1 METLNN
7 LQAAGLL
14 YAYMWLFVIGS
25 GAWMTLTTLAAGLSI
40 ARISLGCGPKIRSTD
55 GQIAV
60 RIGLIPMGSYVT
72 QPDNEAGD
80 PKPFPTGVSL
90 ACHAGNMAI
99 PAVVVLLAIGAEQG
113 VRLLEA
119 VTQNFVPVT
128 FSPLDKAPTALREI
142 WATLKTTPVLALAQ
156 ISVVLFFLGIISLI
170 LQIIG
175 KPDDGDRTMIG
186 RVRRNLPFFF
196 VALYLPW
203 LVALVAAFF

>member
-1 METLNN
+1 MDSLNN

-14 YAYMWLFVIGS
+14 YAYMWLFVICS
-25 GAWMTLTTLAAGLSI
+25 SAWMTLTTLTAGLSI
-40 ARISLGCGPKIRSTD
+40 ARISLGCGPKIKSTN

-72 QPDNEAGD
+72 QPENEAGD
-80 PKPFPTGVSL
+80 PKPFPTGVGL

-99 PAVVVLLAIGAEQG
+99 PAAVVLLVIGPDQG

-119 VTQNFVPVT
+119 VAQNFIPAT
-128 FSPLDKAPTALREI
+128 LSPLSKAPTAFREF
-142 WATLKTTPVLALAQ
+142 WAMLKSTPTLALAQ
-156 ISVVLFFLGIISLI
+156 LAVVHFFLGIISLI

-175 KPDDGDRTMIG
+175 KPDDEDRSMIG
-186 RVRRNLPFFF
+186 RIRRNLPFFF

>member
-1 METLNN
+1 MEILNN

-25 GAWMTLTTLAAGLSI
+25 GAWMTLTTLTAGLSI
-40 ARISLGCGPKIRSTD
+40 ARISLGFGPTIKSTE

-72 QPDNEAGD
+72 QPENEAGD

-99 PAVVVLLAIGAEQG
+99 PAVVVLLAIGPDQG

-119 VTQNFVPVT
+119 VAHNFIPVT
-128 FSPLDKAPTALREI
+128 FSPLGKAPTAFREF
-142 WATLKTTPVLALAQ
+142 WAMLKSTPTLALAQ
-156 ISVVLFFLGIISLI
+156 LAVVHFFLGIISLI

-186 RVRRNLPFFF
+186 KIRRNLPFFF

-203 LVALVAAFF
+203 LVALVSAFF

>member
-25 GAWMTLTTLAAGLSI
+25 GAWMTLTTLTAGLSI
-40 ARISLGCGPKIRSTD
+40 ARINLGCGPKIRSTD

-72 QPDNEAGD
+72 QPENEAGE
-80 PKPFPTGVSL
+80 PKPFPVGIRL

-99 PAVVVLLAIGAEQG
+99 PAVVVLLTIGPDQG

-128 FSPLDKAPTALREI
+128 FSPLGKAPTALKEF
-142 WATLKTTPVLALAQ
+142 WAMLKSTPTLALAQ
-156 ISVVLFFLGIISLI
+156 LAVVHFFLGIISLI

-175 KPDDGDRTMIG
+175 KPDDGDRSMIG
-186 RVRRNLPFFF
+186 RIRRNLPFFF
-196 VALYLPW
+196 IVLYLPW

>member
-1 METLNN
+1 MEILNN

-25 GAWMTLTTLAAGLSI
+25 GAWMTLTTLTAGLSI
-40 ARISLGCGPKIRSTD
+40 ARISLGFGPTIKSTE

-72 QPDNEAGD
+72 QPENEAGD

-99 PAVVVLLAIGAEQG
+99 PAVVVLLAIGPDQG

-119 VTQNFVPVT
+119 VAQNFIPVT
-128 FSPLDKAPTALREI
+128 FSPLGKAPTAFREF
-142 WATLKTTPVLALAQ
+142 WAMLKSTPTLALAQ
-156 ISVVLFFLGIISLI
+156 LAVVHFFLGIISLI

-186 RVRRNLPFFF
+186 KIRRNLPFFF

-203 LVALVAAFF
+203 LVALVSAFF

>member
-1 METLNN
+1 MEILNN

-25 GAWMTLTTLAAGLSI
+25 GAWMTLTTLTAGLSI
-40 ARISLGCGPKIRSTD
+40 ARISLGFGPTIKSTE

-72 QPDNEAGD
+72 QPENEAGD

-99 PAVVVLLAIGAEQG
+99 PAVVVLLAIGPDQG

-119 VTQNFVPVT
+119 VTQNFIPVT
-128 FSPLDKAPTALREI
+128 FSPLGKAPTAFREF
-142 WATLKTTPVLALAQ
+142 WAMLKSTPTLALAQ
-156 ISVVLFFLGIISLI
+156 LAVVHFFLGIISLI
-170 LQIIG
+170 LQIVG

-186 RVRRNLPFFF
+186 KIRRNLPFFF

-203 LVALVAAFF
+203 LVALVSAFF

>member
-1 METLNN
+1 MDSLNN

-14 YAYMWLFVIGS
+14 YAYMWMFVIGS
-25 GAWMTLTTLAAGLSI
+25 GAWMTLTTLTAGLSI
-40 ARISLGCGPKIRSTD
+40 ARISLGCGPKIKSTN

-72 QPDNEAGD
+72 QPENEAGD
-80 PKPFPTGVSL
+80 PKPFPTGVGL

-99 PAVVVLLAIGAEQG
+99 PAAVVLLVIGPDQG

-119 VTQNFVPVT
+119 VAQNFIPAT
-128 FSPLDKAPTALREI
+128 LSPLSKAPTAFREF
-142 WATLKTTPVLALAQ
+142 WAMLKSTPTLALAQ
-156 ISVVLFFLGIISLI
+156 LAVVHFFLGIISLI

-175 KPDDGDRTMIG
+175 KPDDEDRSMIG
-186 RVRRNLPFFF
+186 RIRRNLPFFF

>member
-1 METLNN
+1 MDSLND

-14 YAYMWLFVIGS
+14 YAYMWMFVIGS
-25 GAWMTLTTLAAGLSI
+25 GAWMTLTTLTAGLSI
-40 ARISLGCGPKIRSTD
+40 ARISIGFGPKIMSTN

-72 QPDNEAGD
+72 QPENEAGD
-80 PKPFPTGVSL
+80 PKPFPAGIRL

-99 PAVVVLLAIGAEQG
+99 PAAVVLLAIGPDQG

-119 VTQNFVPVT
+119 VTQNFIPVT
-128 FSPLDKAPTALREI
+128 FSPLDKAPSALREF
-142 WATLKTTPVLALAQ
+142 WAILKSAPTLALAQ
-156 ISVVLFFLGIISLI
+156 LAVVHFFLGIMSLI
-170 LQIIG
+170 VGIFE
-175 KPDDGDRTMIG
+175 KHDEGDRTMIG
-186 RVRRNLPFFF
+186 RIRRNLPFFF

>member
-1 METLNN
+1 MDSLNN

-14 YAYMWLFVIGS
+14 YAYMWMFVIGS
-25 GAWMTLTTLAAGLSI
+25 GAWMTLTTLTAGLSI
-40 ARISLGCGPKIRSTD
+40 ARISLGFGPTIKSTE

-72 QPDNEAGD
+72 QPENEAGD
-80 PKPFPTGVSL
+80 PKPFPTGVGL

-99 PAVVVLLAIGAEQG
+99 PAAVVLLAIGPDQG

-119 VTQNFVPVT
+119 VAQNFVPAT
-128 FSPLDKAPTALREI
+128 LSPLGKAPTAFREF
-142 WATLKTTPVLALAQ
+142 WAMLKSTPTLALAQ
-156 ISVVLFFLGIISLI
+156 LAVVHFFLGIISLI

-175 KPDDGDRTMIG
+175 KPDDSDRTMIG
-186 RVRRNLPFFF
+186 RIRRNLAFFF

>member
-60 RIGLIPMGSYVT
+60 RVGLIPMGSYVT

-80 PKPFPTGVSL
+80 PKPFPVGIRL

-99 PAVVVLLAIGAEQG
+99 PAIVVLLSIGPDQG
-113 VRLLEA
+113 LRLLEA
-119 VTQNFVPVT
+119 VAQNFIPAT
-128 FSPLDKAPTALREI
+128 LSPLDKAPAALREI
-142 WATLKTTPVLALAQ
+142 WATLKSTPILALAQ
-156 ISVVLFFLGIISLI
+156 MSVVLFFLGIISLI

-175 KPDDGDRTMIG
+175 KLDDGDRTMIG

-203 LVALVAAFF
+203 LVALIAAFF

>member
-1 METLNN
+1 MDSLNN

-25 GAWMTLTTLAAGLSI
+25 GAWMTLTTLTAGLSI
-40 ARISLGCGPKIRSTD
+40 ARISLGSGPKIKSTN

-60 RIGLIPMGSYVT
+60 RIGLIPLGSYVT
-72 QPDNEAGD
+72 QPENEAGD
-80 PKPFPTGVSL
+80 PKPFPTGVGL

-99 PAVVVLLAIGAEQG
+99 PAAVVLLVIGPDQG

-119 VTQNFVPVT
+119 VAQNFIPAT
-128 FSPLDKAPTALREI
+128 LSPLGKAPTAFREF
-142 WATLKTTPVLALAQ
+142 WAMLKSTPTLALAQ
-156 ISVVLFFLGIISLI
+156 LAVVHFFLGIISLI

-175 KPDDGDRTMIG
+175 KPDDGDRSMIG
-186 RVRRNLPFFF
+186 RIRRNLPFFF

-203 LVALVAAFF
+203 LVALVSAFF

>member
-1 METLNN
+1 MEILDN

-25 GAWMTLTTLAAGLSI
+25 GAWMTLTTLTAGLSI
-40 ARISLGCGPKIRSTD
+40 ARISLGFGPTIKSTE

-72 QPDNEAGD
+72 QPENEAGD

-99 PAVVVLLAIGAEQG
+99 PAVVVLLAIGPDQG

-119 VTQNFVPVT
+119 VAQNFIPVT
-128 FSPLDKAPTALREI
+128 FSPLGKAPTAFREF
-142 WATLKTTPVLALAQ
+142 WAMLKSTPTLALAQ
-156 ISVVLFFLGIISLI
+156 LAVVHFFLGIISLI

-175 KPDDGDRTMIG
+175 KPDDSDRTMIG
-186 RVRRNLPFFF
+186 RIRRNLPFFF

>member
-1 METLNN
+1 MDSLNN

-14 YAYMWLFVIGS
+14 YAYMWLFVICS
-25 GAWMTLTTLAAGLSI
+25 SAWMTLTTLTAGLSI
-40 ARISLGCGPKIRSTD
+40 ARISLGCGPKIKSTN

-72 QPDNEAGD
+72 QPENEAGD
-80 PKPFPTGVSL
+80 PKPFPTGIRL

-99 PAVVVLLAIGAEQG
+99 PAAVVLLVIGPDQG

-119 VTQNFVPVT
+119 VAQNFIPAT
-128 FSPLDKAPTALREI
+128 LSPLSKAPTAFREF
-142 WATLKTTPVLALAQ
+142 WAMLKSTPTLALAQ
-156 ISVVLFFLGIISLI
+156 LAVVHFFLGIISLI

-175 KPDDGDRTMIG
+175 KPDDGDRSMIG
-186 RVRRNLPFFF
+186 RIRRNLPFFF
-196 VALYLPW
+196 VTLYLPW

>member
-1 METLNN
+1 MEILNN

-25 GAWMTLTTLAAGLSI
+25 GAWMTLTTLTAGLSI
-40 ARISLGCGPKIRSTD
+40 ARISLGFGPTIKSTE

-72 QPDNEAGD
+72 QPENEAGD

-99 PAVVVLLAIGAEQG
+99 PAVVVLLAIGPDQG

-119 VTQNFVPVT
+119 VAQNFIPVT
-128 FSPLDKAPTALREI
+128 FSPLGKAPTAFREF
-142 WATLKTTPVLALAQ
+142 WAMLKSTPTLALAQ
-156 ISVVLFFLGIISLI
+156 LAVVHFFLGIISLI

-175 KPDDGDRTMIG
+175 KPDDSDRTMIG
-186 RVRRNLPFFF
+186 IIRRNLPFFF

>member
-1 METLNN
+1 MDSLNN

-14 YAYMWLFVIGS
+14 YAYMWMFVIGS
-25 GAWMTLTTLAAGLSI
+25 GAWMTLTTLTAGLSI
-40 ARISLGCGPKIRSTD
+40 ARISLGCGPKIKSTN

-72 QPDNEAGD
+72 QPENEAGD
-80 PKPFPTGVSL
+80 PKPFPTGIRL

-99 PAVVVLLAIGAEQG
+99 PAAVVLLVIGPDQG

-119 VTQNFVPVT
+119 VAQNFIPAT
-128 FSPLDKAPTALREI
+128 LSPLSKAPTAFREF
-142 WATLKTTPVLALAQ
+142 WAMLKSTPTLALAQ
-156 ISVVLFFLGIISLI
+156 LAVVHFFLGIISLI

-175 KPDDGDRTMIG
+175 KPDDEDRSMIG
-186 RVRRNLPFFF
+186 RIRRNLPFFF